1 LKKIVV
7 MFASGLAAA
16 VFLLAAGPGIAF
28 AHPSETSPCTDC
40 HGGPSIAVT
49 LKVTS
54 NNGSTAVYSVSAP
67 GASAIA
73 VFNGSSKLSTLSGA
87 SGSIS
92 LLDARTYQVY
102 AVEGPSTSSGIGH
115 TSVSPV
121 APPVAVSDHTPPVT
135 TSDAKPAYAGT
146 ATVHL
151 TATDT
156 GGSGLVHTYF
166 MVDSGAQQSGL
177 VISVGGIG
185 THALEFWSVDASG
198 NVETPHKTASFSE
211 VAAAPPSTITI
222 GGSAASV
229 LGLRPFTLTGVL
241 SPGSLGDLCM
251 VEARA
256 VELLVGSRR
265 LHDHACRRRRVV
277 VPLRPEDEGDV
288 LVPRGVRRGPREGAQ
303 PLADRERHDQV
314 AHLTSVVVCGR
325 PVRGARFVVPGSLV
339 SGPRPRRAPR
349 ASNGYGRRRGSS
361 RKPTCA
367 AAIRRGLAAGGAS

>member
-7 MFASGLAAA
+7 MFASGLATAA
-16 VFLLAAGPGIAF
+16 FLLAAGPGVAF
-28 AHPSETSPCTDC
+28 AHPSETSPCADC

-49 LKVTS
+49 LKLTS

-102 AVEGPSTSSGIGH
+102 AVQGPSTSSGIGH

-156 GGSGLVHTYF
+156 GGSGVAHTYF
-166 MVDSGAQQSGL
+166 MVDSGAQQSG
-177 VISVGGIG
+177 VAISVSGIG

-198 NVETPHKTASFSE
+198 NVETPHKTASFTE
-211 VAAAPPSTITI
+211 AAAAPPSGITI
-222 GGSAASV
+222 GASAASV

-251 VEARA
+251 VEVRKPGLARWSYSSA
-256 VELLVGSRR
+256 
-265 LHDHACRRRRVV
+265 
-277 VPLRPEDEGDV
+277 
-288 LVPRGVRRGPREGAQ
+288 
-303 PLADRERHDQV
+303 
-314 AHLTSVVVCGR
+314 
-325 PVRGARFVVPGSLV
+325 RGAYAATPAVGALWWYRY
-339 SGPRPRRAPR
+339 APR
-349 ASNGYGRRRGSS
+349 LKGTYSFRVGFAGDLVKGPSLSPIVNV
-361 RKPTCA
+361 T
-367 AAIRRGLAAGGAS
+367 IR